1 RLVTVVAAGAIALLV
16 LALGSALV
24 PARGDAPDKLSV
36 YAGRG
41 IASPIGV
48 VSKVPAESAGGV
60 IYSESRLEIGKARA
74 IAAGMTLGELAEA
87 FLITSIQGYTNPT
100 LVNAQYPPSN
110 VYPAEATAPSS
121 VDSGGVSAGHFHAVA
136 DGTPSAA
143 ADATG
148 GAGEIPNVLHMGGGT
163 SRGHT

>member
-1 RLVTVVAAGAIALLV
+1 GRSQARRRRGRGISAGSRRVTRRVVGIVAAAAVALLL
-16 LALGSALV
+16 LAFGSALV

-48 VSKVPAESAGGV
+48 VSRVPAESAGGV
-60 IYSESRLEIGKARA
+60 IYSESRLEIGKTRA

-110 VYPAEATAPSS
+110 VYPAEATASNS
-121 VDSGGVSAGHFHAVA
+121 VDSGGVVARHFRAVA
-136 DGTPSAA
+136 VAP
-143 ADATG
+143 
-148 GAGEIPNVLHMGGGT
+148 P
-163 SRGHT
+163 